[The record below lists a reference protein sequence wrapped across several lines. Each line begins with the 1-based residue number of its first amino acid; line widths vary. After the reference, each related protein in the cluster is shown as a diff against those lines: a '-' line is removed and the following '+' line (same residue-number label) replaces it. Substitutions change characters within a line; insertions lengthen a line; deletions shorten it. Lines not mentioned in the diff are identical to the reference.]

1 MQSFYIRLGP
11 AACYTHFSSYPCAE
25 CERELKEGSDR
36 LRKLIVDLKSHRDA
50 FHLPLL
56 KVDPTV
62 PKDEIRVVAPG
73 QPPQVY
79 KIRNVQKPVEVQ
91 ERVSNT
97 ECLRFLARVFGLKRT
112 INAGGQRFERD
123 EVNGMAVQC
132 SDQDSYRDVR
142 RVLGAIVASKLST
155 AENRALVDDRTAKL
169 VQQVKELYREVET
182 LKEKLKGV
190 HEERNQAQV
199 DLAETK
205 RRLEH
210 VKEELKGERI
220 RRMDTGRANAKL
232 AADQLF
238 QANRIT
244 KLEMVLRRLVEKLIA
259 VAEPL
264 NGIFA
269 FCYVHGVRW
278 TGPDYA
284 KELDDA
290 KALLGIPRAN

>member
-1 MQSFYIRLGP
+1 MQSFYIGLGP

-36 LRKLIVDLKSHRDA
+36 LRKLIVDLKSHREA

-62 PKDEIRVVAPG
+62 PEDEIQVRAPG

-142 RVLGAIVASKLST
+142 RVLGAIVASKLAP
-155 AENRALVDDRTAKL
+155 AENRALVDDRTARL
-169 VQQVKELYREVET
+169 VEQVKT
-182 LKEKLKGV
+182 LQR
-190 HEERNQAQV
+190 ERNQAQV

-205 RRLEH
+205 RRLEAT
-210 VKEELKGERI
+210 KEELRGERI
-220 RRMDTGRANAKL
+220 RRLDTGRANAKL

-244 KLEMVLRRLVEKLIA
+244 KLELVLRRLVEKLIA

-264 NGIFA
+264 NGIFS
-269 FCYVHGVRW
+269 FCYAHGVIWR
-278 TGPDYA
+278 GPDYA

-290 KALLGIPRAN
+290 KALLRMPRAN